1 VKTGKQVVSH
11 ECFSLDVEAVIDAYR
26 HLQKA
31 KCALHCNL
39 MALEL
44 GEIESTDLTNR
55 FAYGK
60 LRDARGRIL
69 AHLTDGSPLLN
80 QVNESRKSFEGTRKM
95 CLTQF
100 RKR

>member
-1 VKTGKQVVSH
+1 
-11 ECFSLDVEAVIDAYR
+11 VEAVIDAYH

-31 KCALHCNL
+31 KRALYCRL
-39 MALEL
+39 TVPEL

-55 FAYGK
+55 FAYGTSP
-60 LRDARGRIL
+60 DAQGRIL
-69 AHLTDGSPLLN
+69 AHLPDASPLLN